1 MPRFYESNSSKGRD
15 QMIYPRHAAIA
26 VVLRNDSALLVRRRM
41 EPDAGLWGFPGGHVD
56 LGETVETSI
65 HAKSISLLTNID
77 VIRRN
82 KIEEIEHHFIL
93 SAIKCDYISGEP
105 IAADDVTDAAW
116 FEYSKIFNLA
126 IPMSKYVDTL
136 VKHALDSDK
145 DGNDYLLDLD

>member
-1 MPRFYESNSSKGRD
+1 
-15 QMIYPRHAAIA
+15 MIYPRHAAIA

-56 LGETVETSI
+56 LGETVPECAVRELYEETSI

-82 KIEEIEHHFIL
+82 KFEEIEHHFIL

-126 IPMSKYVDTL
+126 IPMSKHVDTL
-136 VKHALDSDK
+136 VKRALDGDK
-145 DGNDYLLDLD
+145 YGNEYLLDLD